1 MKKNIVALIL
11 ILIAVIVAVNGIDI
25 QTVDEYYLTHID
37 DIKED
42 SKTVYLSIR
51 CDTVLNNW
59 DSLDKELQSSEY
71 IPSDGVILAKT
82 RYVLREGDNVFTLL
96 LRVAR
101 YNKIPFDYQSNPLQG
116 QNGAYVKGIHY
127 LYEFSCGPLSGWLY
141 KVNGIFSSGDS
152 ASYVLKDND
161 SVEWV
166 YSCDLGRD
174 VGNPYGEE
182 IMQ

>member
-1 MKKNIVALIL
+1 MKKNIIALIL
-11 ILIAVIVAVNGIDI
+11 ILIAVVVAVNGIDI

-59 DSLDKELQSSEY
+59 NLLDPKLQSGGY
-71 IPSDGVILAKT
+71 IPPDGVILPKT
-82 RYVLREGDNVFTLL
+82 RYVLREGDNVFTVLQ
-96 LRVAR
+96 RATR
-101 YNKIPFDYQSNPLQG
+101 YNKIQFDYLSNPLPG

-141 KVNGIFSSGDS
+141 KVNGVFSSGDS
-152 ASYVLKDND
+152 SSYILKDGD
-161 SVEWV
+161 AVEWV

-174 VGNPYGEE
+174 VGNSYGEE
-182 IMQ
+182 TTQ